1 MATTR
6 NQNVLIENV
15 QRFERVDNEG
25 NTLVYYTGIMTSDV
39 AKGITYVPVMK
50 HLVSNKSPLVEKGN
64 GYQRPGSGP
73 RMRTFAK
80 YLRDHPLAIVPPVLL
95 STRDRWTFIEG
106 DFEDFGDLEVRG
118 AAAIIDGQHRLG
130 GFISLF
136 ETDGEPVAFDFI
148 AYEGLSDKEEAQV
161 FNTINGNAKGV
172 PKGLGAVIAGSW
184 STQIALRLTE
194 DPGSPFY
201 GHFYIAST
209 REIEGAAF
217 NISSIDKE
225 VKRTFNHGSFSNLV
239 EMEDVDSMFEIMQQ
253 YWDIIAEYFP
263 VEWEDIF
270 EKKAR
275 DQVYK
280 LLELTGIIAWSSAAA
295 DILGPNY
302 DSEARV
308 LDWERVREIIS
319 DIASSGELDLRKDG
333 EFVNAVGFVGGPK
346 IHRKIQQIMA
356 KLNH

>member
-1 MATTR
+1 MTTAR
-6 NQNVLIENV
+6 NQHVIIQNI
-15 QRFERVDNEG
+15 QRFTRADDEG
-25 NTLVYYTGIMTSDV
+25 NTLVYYTGIMSSDV
-39 AKGITYVPVMK
+39 AKEITYVPVMK

-80 YLRDHPLAIVPPVLL
+80 YLRDNPLAIVPPVLL

-106 DFEDFGDLEVRG
+106 EFEDFGELEVRG

-136 ETDGEPVAFDFI
+136 ETDGEPVEFDFI
-148 AYEGLSDKEEAQV
+148 AYEGLSADEEAQV

-194 DPGSPFY
+194 DPGSPFC

-225 VKRTFNHGSFSNLV
+225 VKRTFNHGSFTNLV
-239 EMEDVDSMFEIMQQ
+239 ETEDVDTMFEIMQQ

-280 LLELTGIIAWSSAAA
+280 LLELTGIIAWSSAAT
-295 DILGPNY
+295 DILGPHF
-302 DSEARV
+302 DSDTKV
-308 LDWERVREIIS
+308 LDWEAVREIIS

-333 EFVNAVGFVGGPK
+333 EFANAVGFVGGPK

-356 KLNH
+356 RLSH